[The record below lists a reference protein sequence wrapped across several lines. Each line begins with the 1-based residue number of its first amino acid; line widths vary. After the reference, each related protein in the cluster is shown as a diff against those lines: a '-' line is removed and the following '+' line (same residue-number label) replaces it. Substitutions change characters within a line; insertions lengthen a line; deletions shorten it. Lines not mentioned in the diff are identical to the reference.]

1 MRRALFLLALAGCGE
16 APAPPAFERPP
27 APVVVA
33 TAAAVD
39 VPFYLDEIGS
49 CSARESVLIRPQ
61 VTGRLSEI
69 HVADGA
75 DVKADAPLFTI
86 DPRPF
91 DAALKAVE
99 ASAAEAKASAEL
111 AAKELKRIEEL
122 VAKNAA
128 AKQELDSA
136 KSAVDVAAAR
146 ASRID
151 ADLLTAKLQR
161 EYASIKAPFAGR
173 AGQRLV
179 DAGNTVKANETELLL
194 IQRID
199 SVYVD
204 FHVNEAELSIVR
216 EHLAKH
222 PLKVEARIPGAESSP
237 LTGELTFIDNAV
249 RPETGTVKLRALVA
263 NDARRLWPG
272 LFVKVRVL
280 LDTLKGA
287 VLVSSDAPQMSA
299 KGPFVYVVK
308 EDKTAE
314 LRPVTL
320 GQKHDARVVVK
331 SGLAA
336 GETVVTAGHIAIM
349 PGGKVAPQEPPPASA
364 GAPK

>member
-1 MRRALFLLALAGCGE
+1 MRRFLVILALAGCGK
-16 APAPPAFERPP
+16 APPAGSFERPP

-49 CSARESVLIRPQ
+49 CSARESAVIRPQ
-61 VTGRLSEI
+61 VTGRLSEV

-75 DVKADAPLFTI
+75 DVKENAPLFTI

-122 VAKNAA
+122 VGKNAA
-128 AKQELDSA
+128 AKQELDTAQSA
-136 KSAVDVAAAR
+136 RDVAAAR
-146 ASRID
+146 ASRIE
-151 ADLLTAKLQR
+151 AELLTAKLQR

-179 DAGNTVKANETELLL
+179 DAGNTVKANETDLLV

-199 SVYVD
+199 SVYAD
-204 FHVNEAELSIVR
+204 FHVNEAELALVR
-216 EHLAKH
+216 EHLAKR
-222 PLKVEARIPGAESSP
+222 PLRVEVRVPGSEASP

-263 NDARRLWPG
+263 NEARRLWPG

-280 LDTLKGA
+280 LDTLPAA
-287 VLVSSDAPQMSA
+287 VLVPAEAPQMSA

-308 EDKTAE
+308 EDRTAE
-314 LRPVTL
+314 ARPVTL

-336 GETVVTAGHIAIM
+336 GEKVVTAGHIAIM

-364 GAPK
+364 EAPK